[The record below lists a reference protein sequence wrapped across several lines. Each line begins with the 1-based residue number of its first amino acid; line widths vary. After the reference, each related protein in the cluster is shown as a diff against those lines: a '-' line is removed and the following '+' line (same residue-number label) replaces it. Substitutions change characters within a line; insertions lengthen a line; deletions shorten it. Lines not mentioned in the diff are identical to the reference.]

1 MKKFLSLIVMAI
13 AFAIQ
18 LPAQTTVTVGNENSS
33 ITDYGPVYSYYNNSF
48 SEVIYLASELS
59 AGTIT
64 QISYQYGVSTPLV
77 DPNPTIY
84 MGEVSRSSF
93 SSESDWETSTL
104 TQVYSGGS
112 VTYNQGWVTITLST
126 PFVYSGANNLLVAYK
141 SQDRVYEED
150 LLFKQ
155 TATTDTKMII
165 NYDDDYIVSGTMPTS
180 YSGYNEAFTTRPN
193 TRFTIVG
200 TDEDYCYP
208 VSNVTVTNILSEEA
222 TISWGI
228 IDESSSTFALE
239 YKLSTD
245 DDESWTV
252 ASSSITDTFY
262 TITGLESLTDYDFR
276 VYSICSSGNS
286 SYSTGSFRTAPSD
299 DNMLTFPYEQNFD
312 DIENITNWTFVQNTS
327 GARWFFGTAENNT
340 RDENDELTQGGALYI
355 SSDNGQTASYNISTT
370 TYAYAYAYFN
380 LEEGSRYTVDF
391 DWKDVGES
399 CCDYF
404 KVYLVGADYELSAS
418 SLLNTGAVSGV
429 LNNQSTWQHESILL
443 PNYSGAYKLVFGW
456 KNDGSQG
463 NNPPAVIDNLYIT
476 ALACNP
482 IDSLNVEWIVDESE
496 AISATVNVYREGEDD
511 ASYIL
516 EYKTLASEEWTVVE
530 GESPFDLSDMFG
542 ATGYQFRVTPVCGSD
557 TSLTSNTL
565 LSYSPCVTAQLP
577 LEEGFEAAFFIAD
590 AAISN
595 RVAPACWNNING
607 GYEYYYFYR
616 TTTAS
621 YLHNGT
627 GALYFSG
634 TSSSTT
640 SYVFS
645 DWMIS
650 PKVELTGNEQIS
662 FYIKSPSSYSTNKPV
677 IDIYMCN
684 VAEQDITS
692 GADTSRFVH
701 VATLTHPTLG
711 TDYEVDLAN
720 LVPSD
725 EEAEFDYGV
734 CRVALAVRAPS
745 HSFVIDDL
753 KIDAIPDCP
762 EVYNFAVS
770 MSGTDGAAVTYNTE
784 NITDSGVEVVY
795 AAASEGEFDPESA
808 TNSVIIPQDAELP
821 YIITGLE
828 LGETYYF
835 AARQACGGVFC
846 ATQTLEMPAFVVEL
860 PYSENFDDSEAE
872 HGFTFTGT
880 GSNTWFV
887 GTATNNTIDEAGNP
901 TTGGALYISN
911 DNGTTTGYNISA
923 SAQVYA
929 TSAPITFGEGSSF
942 TLSFD
947 YKAGG
952 EGTTFDYLKA
962 YLVPIGATVSEQYA
976 ITSNLNRTNGSWV
989 TFNTILP
996 SDYANSVYNLVF
1008 YWKNDG
1014 SGGVQPGAC
1023 IDNIAISVMNCGA
1036 VESVSAVLVE
1046 PEEGSE
1052 DAPTLSVSMTDA
1064 NEEGSG
1070 VTYILR
1076 YKRATDESFTIVGD
1090 LTSSDFPYSIEGAE
1104 YQTTYTIE
1112 VASVCADGELTPY
1125 ATTSIT
1131 TPCQSH
1137 SAPWYE
1143 SFDATPFT
1151 TPTCWERKSGALP
1164 ETGTIQTSSLTTTSS
1179 GFSHSTYTIN
1189 GETSG
1194 MLRVNIWSTY
1204 KYWVIT
1210 PSINLGDGSTTYKFS
1225 FKALLA
1231 DNYDGTGAP
1240 QAAPDDKFA
1249 VLVSTDN
1256 GVSWST
1262 ANAVI
1267 YADGDADT
1275 EHNYSDFTDS
1285 WTNIIYKLV
1294 DENDDPITGVV
1305 RLALY
1310 GGSTTS
1316 NADNYMFIDD
1326 MSVTEWS
1333 DCLEPFGVAV
1343 SNITHESAD
1352 ATFTEYGEATAWEYV
1367 LIEGENADPEDG
1379 TPVSISEE
1387 DLPLQ
1392 LTSLSPA
1399 TFYTFAVRSVC
1410 ASGNSPW
1417 SEVVTFKTLATPEP
1431 VPYSTDFENADDN
1444 NTWFF
1449 TGRAGDVNAWAIGSA
1464 TFAGEDESG
1473 NSAYISNDG
1482 GTSYAATIGTTST
1495 RQYIW
1500 KDFDFGEDETAVYNL
1515 SFDWKATGR
1524 VSGTDVYCGI
1534 LAYIQDVT
1542 DPIPTT
1548 AFPTTE
1554 ELALEY
1560 GSDEWQSDTVELRGL
1575 TGTKRLL
1582 FLTWGYTNATE
1593 AVSPAAIDNVSI
1605 FVSPCATAQEIDV
1618 TNITTNSAEISWEG
1632 TADSYIISYRKISDS
1647 ELTDVAVTS
1656 SPYTLTDLDD
1666 ATEYIFAIR
1675 SVCGADMSIYSYST
1689 RFATHQ
1695 DIEYVPYTCDFSEE
1709 GTNGWLL
1716 KNGTCT
1722 NQWYVANGQ
1731 MFISQDNGATAG
1743 YNTSSTSVVVA
1754 EKLFDTGESD
1764 SLTISFDL
1772 TIGGESSWDYLKVY
1786 WVDADTNYTAS
1797 TSLPYYADRTY
1808 SNNVLFTN
1816 HSTYYF
1822 LNLVSGTQNFSVTIP
1837 NVANSMKKLV
1847 FVWKNDSSS
1856 GTQPGAVID
1865 NISIQQVWAGE
1876 PPQPCDAP
1884 TALAVNNITQTS
1896 ADFSWSGTASS
1907 YEVRL
1912 NGAAA
1917 ETVTTTSKSF
1927 TNLTANTTYTAEVRA
1942 MCDNNNS
1949 AWVSTTFTT
1958 LAEQGGVVPPTV
1970 ATLAATSVTHNS
1982 AVLNGTITAGSET
1995 ITAQGFMYKA
2005 TAAADWTSVS
2015 ASGTTMTATVNGLS
2029 AETEYQFKAFATT
2042 ASGTVEGTVMT
2053 FTTTAAP
2060 IVAPSVATL
2069 PATGVTHQ
2077 EATLNGTVTT
2087 GSEAITAQ
2095 GFMYKATAA
2104 ADWTTVAAT
2113 GETMS
2118 ATINGLTAETAYQYK
2133 AFATTAS
2140 GTVEGAVVNF
2150 TTLQNPGAQPTV
2162 VTLDAT
2168 EITNESATLNG
2179 TVVAGTNQITAQGFK
2194 YKTVFDA
2201 DWTTVEVAGT
2211 NISATIS
2218 NLTAETQYEYKA
2230 FATTESGTVE
2240 GNVILF
2246 TTTASSGLNTAEGT
2260 VATMTVYPNPASE
2273 RAIVAVSG
2281 VENGAKIVVSDMQ
2294 GRIILSDNMTSETY
2308 ELSVA
2313 NMTSGVYYI
2322 RVIGT
2327 TSTHTQKLIVE

>member
-1023 IDNIAISVMNCGA
+1023 IDNIAISVMNCGT

-2281 VENGAKIVVSDMQ
+2281 VESGAKIVVSDMQ
-2294 GRIILSDNMTSETY
+2294 GRIILSDDMTSETY

>member
-1942 MCDNNNS
+1942 MCENNNS